1 MQKTSKALDL
11 GPTAVFDKGNIATRS
26 RFWYVR
32 QYNKYNP
39 DKLRIDFFVLANRTQ
54 YLVRHIDVYQVNNAG
69 KVDIHAR
76 AINLPT

>member
-1 MQKTSKALDL
+1 MQQTRNIFEL
-11 GPTAVFDKGNIATRS
+11 GPTAAFDEGDIEKRS
-26 RFWYVR
+26 RFCCVR
-32 QYNKYNP
+32 QHNNDNP
-39 DKLRIDFFVLANRTQ
+39 DKFCIDLFVLANSTH